1 MVMAMFIIFINF
13 LDVKSAKY
21 KLWKLFYIL
30 VKTSEKKSFI
40 DNILFGTLMPKMLS
54 KIGWVS

>member
-1 MVMAMFIIFINF
+1 MVMAMFIIFINL

-30 VKTSEKKSFI
+30 VKTFEKNSFI
-40 DNILFGTLMPKMLS
+40 DNILFETLMPKMLS
-54 KIGWVS
+54 